1 MSGMNIGKRQIIK
14 DATGK
19 IVGSY
24 IPSKKYPG
32 KIALTRFLTG
42 TDVHISIKGQEDWLK
57 VQEVNPD
64 WSFMPSFYTV
74 ACKKEGNE
82 VVITLTHNCVDDWNA
97 VFRVEHT
104 VDWQDKFLNE
114 FRAIQT
120 TLSRET
126 HIANFGDLAV

>member
-19 IVGSY
+19 TVGSF

-32 KIALTRFLTG
+32 KIALTRFLSG
-42 TDVHISIKGQEDWLK
+42 TDVHVSIKGQEDWLK

-82 VVITLTHNCVDDWNA
+82 VVITLTHNEIPEWNA
-97 VFRVEHT
+97 TFRVEHT
-104 VDWQDKFLNE
+104 VGWSEKFLDS
-114 FRAIQT
+114 FRFTQRA
-120 TLSRET
+120 LGRET
-126 HIANFGDLAV
+126 HIGNFADLTV